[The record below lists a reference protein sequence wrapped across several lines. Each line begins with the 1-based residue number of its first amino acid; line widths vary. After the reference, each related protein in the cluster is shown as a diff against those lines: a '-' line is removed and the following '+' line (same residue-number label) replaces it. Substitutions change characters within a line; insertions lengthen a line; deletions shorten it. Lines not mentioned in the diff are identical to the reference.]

1 MPPKTALN
9 QRTVGGR
16 VNDEHA
22 ATRRTERAQ
31 LLEFK
36 DAARIFLAN
45 PRRSISTT
53 RVFDQRAQRRAPRV
67 VETEELADTK
77 APVRIG
83 FGIERM
89 QPNRKL
95 LLLVFSSRSALK
107 DCSIRVAERW
117 RFEGP
122 VAMIAGAKLALR
134 SVDLDEAL
142 AFVRRKSNHAT
153 SPAPPIS
160 PI

>member
-1 MPPKTALN
+1 VCDLPSVTAAF
-9 QRTVGGR
+9 R
-16 VNDEHA
+16 
-22 ATRRTERAQ
+22 
-31 LLEFK
+31 
-36 DAARIFLAN
+36 LAPSCPHCGFDFCN
-45 PRRSISTT
+45 GSISTT
-53 RVFDQRAQRRAPRV
+53 RARSTSERSAERHVLSKQKNSP
-67 VETEELADTK
+67 TK

-95 LLLVFSSRSALK
+95 LLRVFSSRSALK

-122 VAMIAGAKLALR
+122 VAMIAGANLALR
-134 SVDLDEAL
+134 SVDLDGAL